1 MNPNLEQY
9 LYRAEE
15 QYLQSNELD
24 DYRGYLAQFAEKVK
38 VYEIIREQEIFLFK
52 ILADE
57 LQEQYPEERSQVLCE
72 AISQWSL
79 VLKYCCMAMILDNPE
94 YLTARVDHWL
104 RELISL
110 RAEPQ
115 MDQLL
120 YTTLVEI
127 LPEVLLDEQV
137 ALIQPFIEQVKE
149 LSGLTSESAQ
159 LLEIG

>member
-94 YLTARVDHWL
+94 YLESRIDHWL
-104 RELISL
+104 RELILL
-110 RAEPQ
+110 REEPQ
-115 MDQLL
+115 MDNML
-120 YTTLVEI
+120 YTVLVEI

-137 ALIQPFIEQVKE
+137 ALIQPFLEQVKD
-149 LSGLTSESAQ
+149 LSGLTSDLEQ
-159 LLEIG
+159 LLKIG